1 MNKVLVVFGMLSV
14 TLLTGCVSSEERM
27 AECEKKGISKDTCYL
42 AEQNK
47 ESAEN
52 AAIMQ
57 DNARYWERENAKK
70 KHKK

>member
-1 MNKVLVVFGMLSV
+1 MKKLLLFMGMVSV
-14 TLLTGCVSSEERM
+14 TVLSGCVSSEERM

-42 AEQNK
+42 AEQNR
-47 ESAEN
+47 ETAEN

-57 DNARYWERENAKK
+57 DNTRYWERENAKK